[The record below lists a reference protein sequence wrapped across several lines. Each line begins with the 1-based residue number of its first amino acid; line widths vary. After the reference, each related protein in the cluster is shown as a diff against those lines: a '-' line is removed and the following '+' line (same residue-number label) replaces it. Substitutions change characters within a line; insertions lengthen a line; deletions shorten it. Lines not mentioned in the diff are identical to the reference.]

1 MHLKFKILSLL
12 LLPLY
17 VLAGKGDAE
26 YKRSVIKEFKAN
38 SRTAI
43 ELSNKYGNIVIHTWD
58 KQEVKA
64 TIVITGYGKDEGE
77 AKTIA
82 DMVEIVANE
91 GSSFASLTT
100 RYEPSSGKSW
110 FSWGGRRDSKD
121 YVNVNYDI
129 YLPKQLA
136 RFSVDNS
143 FGNVIADRLS
153 FPTEMSL
160 NYCFYDIKEATSDLS
175 LKLNYCQKGKLGKA
189 ANVQLK
195 ANYSSMRSDDIA
207 SLDVK
212 SNYCEY
218 TIGNL
223 GSLDVKSNYDEY
235 NITRIGGINSQSNY
249 SSFRLG
255 ELQRNADVRLTYG
268 DFKVKKVTD
277 MMKSASI
284 DISYADVVMGID
296 AGANLRFDVQL
307 SYGDVDTRGI
317 NFKSISTEKKNT
329 QMKFNAITGSGNGGQ
344 IRIRGSQSNVE
355 FRNIP

>member
-1 MHLKFKILSLL
+1 MHLKFKILLLL

-17 VLAGKGDAE
+17 VFASKGDAE
-26 YKRSVIKEFKAN
+26 YKRSVVKEFKAN

-64 TIVITGYGKDEGE
+64 TVVITGYGKDEGE
-77 AKTIA
+77 AKAIA
-82 DMVEIVANE
+82 DMVEIVSNE

-110 FSWGGRRDSKD
+110 FSWGGNRNSKD

-136 RFSVDNS
+136 RLAVDNS

-160 NYCFYDIKEATSDLS
+160 NYCFYDIKEATSDLL

-189 ANVQLK
+189 GNVQLK

-207 SLDVK
+207 SLDAK

-218 TIGNL
+218 TIGNIGNL
-223 GSLDVKSNYDEY
+223 EVKSNYDEY
-235 NITRIGGINSQSNY
+235 NITKINGINSQSNY
-249 SSFRLG
+249 TSFRLG

-277 MMKSASI
+277 QLKSVSI
-284 DISYADVVMGID
+284 DVSYGDIIIGID
-296 AGANLRFDVQL
+296 ASTNLRFDVQM
-307 SYGDVDTRGI
+307 SYGDVDTRGV
-317 NFKSISTEKKNT
+317 NFRSISTEKKNT
-329 QMKFNAITGSGNGGQ
+329 QTKFTANTGNGNGGQ

-355 FRNIP
+355 FRSAP